1 VDKIPDKPNFIRLD
15 VYELKNYKPVVN
27 YRINVSDKIILSVD
41 NNDIPPRGATKCF
54 NEPIKEYL
62 EITPLTPIEN
72 LDYGS
77 QLTHRFQIKK
87 LGWKNLF
94 LNLTDNDLI
103 KLGFKE
109 KPKRLRVKL
118 NETQRWFI
126 GICVIIAI
134 AIGNW
139 YFDFLPTKEKSYKRS
154 DMPQSQERRK
164 TPVQDTLLESNRV
177 DSTNILKTDS
187 LTKKLK

>member
-1 VDKIPDKPNFIRLD
+1 MDKKPDKPNSIRLD
-15 VYELKNYKPVVN
+15 VYELKNYKPVLN

-41 NNDIPPRGATKCF
+41 NNDIPPRGATKCV

-87 LGWKNLF
+87 LGWKDLF

-103 KLGFKE
+103 KLGFKV
-109 KPKRLRVKL
+109 KPKTFWQKL
-118 NETQRWFI
+118 FDFSLNGVWLWLERI
-126 GICVIIAI
+126 GFVLAI
-134 AIGNW
+134 ATGIIGL
-139 YFDFLPTKEKSYKRS
+139 FQFLSNSCQQQVATKPLEKLTNQIDS
-154 DMPQSQERRK
+154 K
-164 TPVQDTLLESNRV
+164 TNST
-177 DSTNILKTDS
+177 DSTYISKTDS

>member
-1 VDKIPDKPNFIRLD
+1 MDKKSDKPNFIRLD
-15 VYELKNYKPVVN
+15 VYELKDYKPVLN
-27 YRINVSDKIILSVD
+27 YRINVSAKIILSVD
-41 NNDIPPRGATKCF
+41 NNDIPPRGATKCV

-103 KLGFKE
+103 KLVFKE
-109 KPKRLRVKL
+109 KPKTFWQKL
-118 NETQRWFI
+118 IDFSVNGVWTWLERI
-126 GICVIIAI
+126 GFVLAIPLAIIVFRQCSNDAK
-134 AIGNW
+134 NQK
-139 YFDFLPTKEKSYKRS
+139 LK
-154 DMPQSQERRK
+154 PQQEMQSSQTNSK
-164 TPVQDTLLESNRV
+164 IDSKDTI
-177 DSTNILKTDS
+177 NILKTDT

>member
-1 VDKIPDKPNFIRLD
+1 MDKKHDNIKFIRLD
-15 VYELKNYKPVVN
+15 VYELKNYKPVLN

-41 NNDIPPRGATKCF
+41 NNDIPPRGATKCV

-72 LDYGS
+72 LDFGN

-103 KLGFKE
+103 ELGFKE
-109 KPKRLRVKL
+109 KKRLKIKI

-126 GICVIIAI
+126 GICVVIII

-139 YFDFLPTKEKSYKRS
+139 YFDFMPTKQKSHERT
-154 DMPQSQERRK
+154 DILQPQTQREMPL
-164 TPVQDTLLESNRV
+164 QDTLLILNTL
-177 DSTNILKTDS
+177 DSTNTSITDS
-187 LTKKLK
+187 LTK